1 MQLDSVHIGVADL
14 AAAAEEYERLLG
26 VPAQQA
32 GVVCRLQLGRGA
44 VVLEPGEPGLR
55 AVRFLASEGTEI
67 ANWPTGAEAFHGI
80 EVRADI
86 AADPVPAADSTP
98 GGVEGIDHIVVQTA
112 DLDRAIALWRDRLG
126 VRLSLDAQFPERGL
140 RMCFF
145 RSGGITL
152 EFVSSLMPPGEPAG
166 PDCFYGVAYKVGDL
180 DAWRA
185 HLTDAGLDVSSTHR
199 GQKQGTRV
207 ATVRSGTA
215 GVPTLLIEDSA
226 PVTSAPVRQ

>member
-1 MQLDSVHIGVADL
+1 MQLDRVHIGVADL
-14 AAAAEEYERLLG
+14 AAAIEKYERLLG
-26 VPAQQA
+26 VPAQRTEGA
-32 GVVCRLQLGRGA
+32 CRFQLSRGA
-44 VVLEPGEPGLR
+44 VVLELGEPGLR
-55 AVRFLASEGTEI
+55 AVGFLANDGNEI

-80 EVRADI
+80 EVRTDI
-86 AADPVPAADSTP
+86 AVDPEPAADSTP
-98 GGVEGIDHIVVQTA
+98 GGVEGIDHVVVQTA

-126 VRLSLDAQFPERGL
+126 IRLALDAQFPERGL

-145 RSGGITL
+145 RSGGVTL
-152 EFVSSLMPPGEPAG
+152 EFVSSLMPPPEPPG

-185 HLTDAGLDVSSTHR
+185 HLTDAGLDVSSAHR

-215 GVPTLLIEDSA
+215 GVPTLLIEES
-226 PVTSAPVRQ
+226 PV